1 MSSSLVE
8 PGVPLA
14 VLCVVMVLLAALV
27 YRVSAI
33 GRVWTV
39 PSAAGRGFLQLAAV
53 SLVLAAALAHLW
65 SSLLVLVVMFAAA
78 AFTSIR
84 RSEAGRSGLWL
95 TVPLAVGIGVV
106 VPLCLSTG
114 VVPAEGIA
122 IVPVG
127 GIILGGTMT
136 ATSLAA
142 RRALDAL
149 SERHGEVE
157 AALSLGLT
165 ERDSRLEVV
174 RPTAGDALLPGL
186 DQTRTVGLVTLPGA
200 FVGVLLASG
209 SAIQAGAVQILVLTG
224 LLLAQT
230 LAVVLTVDLVSRGVV
245 HRKS

>member
-1 MSSSLVE
+1 MSSSLAE

-14 VLCVVMVLLAALV
+14 VLCVVMVLLAAVV
-27 YRVSAI
+27 YRISSV
-33 GRVWTV
+33 GKVWTV
-39 PSAAGRGFLQLAAV
+39 PSAALRGFVQLSVV
-53 SLVLAAALAHLW
+53 SLILAAALAHLW
-65 SSLLVLVVMFAAA
+65 SSLLVLLVMFGAA

-95 TVPLAVGIGVV
+95 IAPLGVGTGVV
-106 VPLCLSTG
+106 VPLCLITG
-114 VVPAEGIA
+114 VVPAQGIA

-136 ATSLAA
+136 ATSLSA

-149 SERHGEVE
+149 TSRHGEVE

-209 SAIQAGAVQILVLTG
+209 SAVQAGAVQILVLAG

-230 LAVVLTVDLVSRGVV
+230 LAVALTVELVSRGRV
-245 HRKS
+245 RRT